1 MRTQQSPG
9 IIRTPLLKF
18 LLTVL
23 LIFCIGSLSLFASA
37 QAEEYEHEKQVTVTD
52 MRGRSISVPETIESV
67 IALEAGSL
75 RLLGYLGVT
84 DRIIAVED
92 VGHGREKS
100 PYDFFFLATY
110 RLAFPELRE
119 LPSIG
124 NKQNHESLI
133 AADPDI
139 IICSAVDS
147 AELDRLQE
155 TLGIPVFGVDVDV
168 ELDAPIRFYD
178 QLAALGAL
186 FSVPERAREL
196 SLGIQKHLDELSSR
210 ARSVTE
216 PVRAY
221 AGGMMFFGPANLLR
235 TTGDFL
241 PFDQSG
247 ALNVMA
253 SNPTGNR
260 QPYMTSIESLIEAA
274 PEYVFV
280 DSANLG
286 LSKMGYLEKKELY
299 DQQVPAF
306 REQQVYSTLVY
317 KYYGTNWENQLINSY
332 IVGKVLYPGL
342 YEDVDIEQLSVSILD
357 LFYSGELGFDE
368 LLKAQRTTLGRVDWF

>member
-1 MRTQQSPG
+1 MRTQL
-9 IIRTPLLKF
+9 IFRTGRAPLLRSV
-18 LLTVL
+18 LTIL
-23 LIFCIGSLSLFASA
+23 LIFSIGSFSLSASA
-37 QAEEYEHEKQVTVTD
+37 QAEEYGYEKQVTVTD

-100 PYDFFFLATY
+100 PYDFFSLATY
-110 RLAFPELRE
+110 RLAFPELKE

-124 NKQNHESLI
+124 NKQNHEGLI
-133 AADPDI
+133 AADPDL
-139 IICSAVDS
+139 IICSAVDP

-155 TLGIPVFGVDVDV
+155 ILGIPVFGVDVDV
-168 ELDAPIRFYD
+168 ELDDSSRFFD
-178 QLAALGAL
+178 QLAALGSL

-196 SLGIQKHLDELSSR
+196 SLGIQKHLDNLSSR

-260 QPYMTSIESLIEAA
+260 QPYMSSIESLIEAS

-286 LSKMGYLEKKELY
+286 LSKMGYLEKKELF

-342 YEDVDIEQLSVSILD
+342 YEDVAIEQLSVSILD
-357 LFYSGELGFDE
+357 LFYSGGLGFDE